1 MYLCVW
7 VWVLVFVSVC
17 VTIPLVS
24 TGLAREAHELAID
37 EVVQETL
44 QMAGDIYE
52 CVKDVMYV

>member
-1 MYLCVW
+1 MCVGAG
-7 VWVLVFVSVC
+7 VGLSVCVC
-17 VTIPLVS
+17 VTISLLS
-24 TGLAREAHELAID
+24 IGLAREAHELAID